1 MAVGEENTV
10 VNTHLSLFLELLSIF
25 TSIKSQEDLTR
36 LDINTNNTIVV
47 KTIDYIRSFGCS
59 E

>member
-25 TSIKSQEDLTR
+25 TSIKSQENLTR
-36 LDINTNNTIVV
+36 LEINTNNIYPPTDFGH
-47 KTIDYIRSFGCS
+47 TFYIS
-59 E
+59 

>member
-25 TSIKSQEDLTR
+25 TSIKSQENLTR
-36 LDINTNNTIVV
+36 LEINTNNATVV
-47 KTIDYIRSFGCS
+47 ETIDYIS
-59 E
+59 